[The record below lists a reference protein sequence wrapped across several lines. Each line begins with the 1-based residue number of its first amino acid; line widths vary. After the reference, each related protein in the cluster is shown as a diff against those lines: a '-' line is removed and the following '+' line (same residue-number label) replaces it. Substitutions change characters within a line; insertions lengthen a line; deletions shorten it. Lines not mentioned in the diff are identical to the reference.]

1 MLTELYSQCLLEL
14 LKVKIGFHGEEN
26 QAAINANIPFHLTK
40 SLLYLILKLF
50 I

>member
-1 MLTELYSQCLLEL
+1 MLTELYSQ

-26 QAAINANIPFHLTK
+26 QGAINANRPFHLTK